1 MPMSRLLA
9 LDTTTEFGGLALA
22 EDGDVVEELPLHS
35 PDGFAHI
42 LFGHLDRL
50 LRRHGWRIQEV
61 DCFAAAAGPGSFT
74 GVRVGLAAVKG
85 LAEANGKPVVGVSNL
100 QAVSWFGTAPRRAAV
115 LDARRG
121 EIYGAVYDAE
131 LRLVQ
136 PEKLLRFPDWLAQ
149 LPEGDLEFVS
159 TDFGPFRVAL
169 DGTRFADAR
178 VTEAPR
184 CLAGAVARIA
194 VLRFMAGE
202 AVGAAEVDANY
213 VRRSDAELK
222 WRDSVKGAA

>member
-1 MPMSRLLA
+1 MQRILSI
-9 LDTTTEFGGLALA
+9 DTTTEFGGLALA
-22 EDGDVVEELPLHS
+22 EDGGVIDELPLYS

-42 LFGHLDRL
+42 LFEHLGRL
-50 LRRHGWRIQEV
+50 LRKHGWRVQEI

-85 LAEANGKPVVGVSNL
+85 LAEANAKPVVAVSNL

-136 PEKLLRFPDWLAQ
+136 PERLRRFPDWLAQ

-159 TDFGPFRVAL
+159 TDFGPFRTAL
-169 DGTRFADAR
+169 RASRFLQAR

-184 CLAGAVARIA
+184 CLAGAIARIA
-194 VLRFMAGE
+194 ALRLAAGE
-202 AVGAAEVDANY
+202 AADAAAVDANY

-222 WRDSVKGAA
+222 WRDSPKGAP